1 MSINSSIG
9 ILGTGSVGTS
19 LGNLIRHSGCEVI
32 WGARVVKKSAALLGG
47 AELVPFAE
55 LAAKCDTIIVAVPWL
70 SAIDLLASLPSL
82 DGKIIVDATNP
93 LQADW
98 SPVLLGQE
106 SSAGEE
112 IQKAFPKARVVKAFN
127 TIFAD
132 MMGVERTAEAA
143 SPVSGFYCGND
154 PEARASIGELIKRI
168 GFAPVDCGALHCAR
182 YLEAMAHLNIHI
194 TVAMQGGTRALFS
207 YGQA

>member
-32 WGARVVKKSAALLGG
+32 WGARDVKKSAALLGG
-47 AELVPFAE
+47 AEVVPFAE
-55 LAAKCDTIIVAVPWL
+55 LAAKWDTIIVAVPWL

-82 DGKIIVDATNP
+82 DGKTIVDATNP

-132 MMGVERTAEAA
+132 MMSVERTVEAA
-143 SPVSGFYCGND
+143 SRCPALREVSGGDGSSEHPHRRRDAGRHPGVFLL
-154 PEARASIGELIKRI
+154 RASVESVG
-168 GFAPVDCGALHCAR
+168 
-182 YLEAMAHLNIHI
+182 
-194 TVAMQGGTRALFS
+194 
-207 YGQA
+207 